1 MHSKFQGLRDDID
14 CNREALAA
22 VGRQLRSIYDADIS
36 RPLPGRFARLLN
48 ELGQTRDGS
57 ADPKLPPLVR
67 IWNT

>member
-36 RPLPGRFARLLN
+36 RPLPGRFARLRK